1 MRVNEIKDKGL
12 REKKRVYCNS
22 GVSLG
27 FSMAVCVCV
36 RQRQWQRMRRCS
48 VFPSAQVYLI
58 VWVQLWASAFFIFGV
73 SECTRARTNACV
85 CCSWKCA
92 RLSALWSEGRGWAVP
107 LSRLWVNPNTG
118 SYSWPDQVD
127 VRFCPSS
134 ALHFH
139 MNVEYA
145 KEEKQ
150 ARSLSQGATT
160 GWENTLPPPPWQ
172 ITEIL
177 AS

>member
-1 MRVNEIKDKGL
+1 M
-12 REKKRVYCNS
+12 YCNT

-36 RQRQWQRMRRCS
+36 RQRQWQRTRQRS

-58 VWVQLWASAFFIFGV
+58 VWVQLWASAFFIFRV
-73 SECTRARTNACV
+73 SECIWAHTRV

-92 RLSALWSEGRGWAVP
+92 RLTALRSEGRGWAVP
-107 LSRLWVNPNTG
+107 LSRLWVSANTG

-134 ALHFH
+134 APHFH

-145 KEEKQ
+145 KEKKQ
-150 ARSLSQGATT
+150 VRSLSHGATT
-160 GWENTLPPPPWQ
+160 GWENTHLQGGLYILPHGK
-172 ITEIL
+172 
-177 AS
+177 

>member
-1 MRVNEIKDKGL
+1 MCTAETVTENETALSVPKCSSVSNCGSAIMSICFFHL
-12 REKKRVYCNS
+12 SCKRMY
-22 GVSLG
+22 VST
-27 FSMAVCVCV
+27 
-36 RQRQWQRMRRCS
+36 
-48 VFPSAQVYLI
+48 Y
-58 VWVQLWASAFFIFGV
+58 
-73 SECTRARTNACV
+73 ACV

-92 RLSALWSEGRGWAVP
+92 RLPALWSEGRGWAVA
-107 LSRLWVNPNTG
+107 LSRLWVSPNTG

-134 ALHFH
+134 APHFH

-145 KEEKQ
+145 KEKKTSKILVPGSHRRVRKHTF
-150 ARSLSQGATT
+150 AGR
-160 GWENTLPPPPWQ
+160 TLHPPPWQ